1 MATLS
6 LLPATLDLAITQ
18 GDELG
23 VLLTFQETDLSNYS
37 WTAIVYET
45 ERTVSSQFPGG
56 IDTAGDTAATFTIT
70 EVDAAAGQINLT
82 LQESV
87 TAGLSETQT
96 YRWYLRG
103 VAPGTVTR
111 TYVSGTF
118 SVKAA

>member
-1 MATLS
+1 MADFS
-6 LLPATLDLAITQ
+6 QLPATLNLSITQ

-23 VLLTFQETDLSNYS
+23 ALFDFSIDLSNSS

-45 ERTVSSQFPGG
+45 TRTVSSQFPGG

>member
-1 MATLS
+1 MASLS
-6 LLPATLDLAITQ
+6 FLPATLDLSVTQ
-18 GDELG
+18 GDEFGL
-23 VLLTFQETDLSNYS
+23 LLTFQDTDLTGYS

-45 ERTVSSQFPGG
+45 TRTVSSQFPGG
-56 IDTAGDTAATFTIT
+56 IDTAGDTAATFVVT
-70 EVDAAAGQINLT
+70 EQDAAAGQITLT

-87 TAGLSETQT
+87 TAGLSETAT

-118 SVKAA
+118 AVKAA

>member
-6 LLPATLDLAITQ
+6 LLPATLDLVITQ
-18 GDELG
+18 GDEFG
-23 VLLTFQETDLSNYS
+23 VLFDFSTDLTNYS
-37 WTAIVYET
+37 WSAIVYET
-45 ERTVSSQFPGG
+45 TRTANSQFPGG
-56 IDTAGDTAATFTIT
+56 IDTVGVTAATFTVT
-70 EVDAAAGQINLT
+70 EVDAAAGQLNLS
-82 LQESV
+82 LQEDV
-87 TAGLSETQT
+87 TTGLSEIQT

>member
-6 LLPATLDLAITQ
+6 LLPATLDLSITQ

-56 IDTAGDTAATFTIT
+56 IDTAGATAATFTIT
-70 EVDAAAGQINLT
+70 EVDAAAGQLNIS

-87 TAGLSETQT
+87 TAALSETQT

>member
-1 MATLS
+1 MASLS
-6 LLPATLDLAITQ
+6 FLPATLDLAVTQ
-18 GDELG
+18 GDEFGLS
-23 VLLTFQETDLSNYS
+23 LDFSIDLSNYS

-45 ERTVSSQFPGG
+45 TRTVSSQFPGG
-56 IDTAGDTAATFTIT
+56 IDTTGDTAATFTVT
-70 EVDAAAGQINLT
+70 EVDAAAGEINLT

-87 TAGLSETQT
+87 TAALDETQT

-103 VAPGTVTR
+103 VAPGSVTR

>member
-6 LLPATLDLAITQ
+6 FLPATLDLAVTQ
-18 GDELG
+18 GDELPF
-23 VLLTFQETDLSNYS
+23 LLDFSIDVTNYS

-45 ERTVSSQFPGG
+45 TRTVSSQFPGG
-56 IDTAGDTAATFTIT
+56 IDTAGATAATFTVT

-82 LQESV
+82 LQENV
-87 TAGLSETQT
+87 TAALSETQT

>member
-1 MATLS
+1 MASLS
-6 LLPATLDLAITQ
+6 FLPATLDLSVTQ

-23 VLLTFQETDLSNYS
+23 MSLDFSIDLTSYS

-45 ERTVSSQFPGG
+45 TRTVSSQFPGG

-70 EVDAAAGQINLT
+70 EQDVANGQIDLT
-82 LQESV
+82 LQETV
-87 TAGLSETQT
+87 TASLSETQT

-111 TYVSGTF
+111 TYISGTF

>member
-1 MATLS
+1 MASLS
-6 LLPATLDLAITQ
+6 LLPATLDLSVTQ

-23 VLLTFQETDLSNYS
+23 ILLDFSIDLTNYS

-45 ERTVSSQFPGG
+45 TRTVSSQFPAG
-56 IDTAGDTAATFTIT
+56 IDTAGDTAATFGVT
-70 EVDAAAGQINLT
+70 EQDAAAGQINLT

-118 SVKAA
+118 SVKSA

>member
-6 LLPATLDLAITQ
+6 LLPATLDLSVTQ
-18 GDELG
+18 GDEFGMMLD
-23 VLLTFQETDLSNYS
+23 FSISLSNYS
-37 WTAIVYET
+37 WTAIIYET
-45 ERTVSSQFPGG
+45 TRTVSSQFPGG
-56 IDTAGDTAATFTIT
+56 VDAAGDTAATFVVT
-70 EVDAAAGQINLT
+70 EQDAAAGQINLT

-118 SVKAA
+118 AVKSA